1 MDFASGCQTVMW
13 LQWRGKQAFTYALY
27 SDSVA
32 LLAVKCL
39 FLWHFTIIVIMQCRD
54 VMSYVL
60 AFFLILE
67 SQETIETRRTSM
79 CKLCEQLFDVWQ
91 WDLADKNKHGKKLFR
106 TEMSINWTTLK
117 ERKQNAEHRGVLG
130 LEAVSLLVR
139 RGSIHN
145 SRTLSLPAQNLH
157 VSQILPTS
165 GSLLPQDRL
174 HGLLTISFHSL
185 HIGFLFLLF
194 FPLFFTARRSAHIA
208 SEVLATAI
216 MSVFPFVCPSVTRRY
231 CVKTMAHSTVPFA
244 LSDSKMC
251 LVM

>member
-1 MDFASGCQTVMW
+1 MQRCHELCA
-13 LQWRGKQAFTYALY
+13 WRNF
-27 SDSVA
+27 
-32 LLAVKCL
+32 C
-39 FLWHFTIIVIMQCRD
+39 
-54 VMSYVL
+54 

-157 VSQILPTS
+157 VSQILPTT

-194 FPLFFTARRSAHIA
+194 FPFFCSTPQCSHCKRGTSYGNY
-208 SEVLATAI
+208 VCL
-216 MSVFPFVCPSVTRRY
+216 FVCLSVCHTPVL
-231 CVKTMAHSTVPFA
+231 CQNDGT
-244 LSDSKMC
+244 
-251 LVM
+251 